1 MKERQCGGL
10 ADLGSWAGTKVSMVD
25 SRLAVS
31 CGSLVPHTAHCSAS
45 AKSGETIN
53 ILQAETTHK
62 VIRDK
67 VFLDYVVW
75 ISLDVVQHVQR
86 L

>member
-1 MKERQCGGL
+1 M
-10 ADLGSWAGTKVSMVD
+10 WFAG
-25 SRLAVS
+25 
-31 CGSLVPHTAHCSAS
+31 PAHCSAS

-75 ISLDVVQHVQR
+75 VSLDVVQHVQR